1 MPINQL
7 YHTWFQRLRQLRPT
21 ERVTRLRTAAWMLTG
36 IFESRSVHLR
46 RIADKI
52 PGMATTPS
60 KERRLTRFLDNAAIR
75 VRAWYEPIARN
86 LLQRVAQRG
95 LEVRLI
101 LDGTRIGFGHQL
113 LLVAV
118 AYRRRAIPIAWT

>member
-21 ERVTRLRTAAWMLTG
+21 ERVTRLRNAAWMLTG

-52 PGMATTPS
+52 PGIATTPS
-60 KERRLTRFLDNAAIR
+60 KERRLAWTMLPFGSGLGTNPSPATCCSVWPR
-75 VRAWYEPIARN
+75 RAWK
-86 LLQRVAQRG
+86 
-95 LEVRLI
+95 
-101 LDGTRIGFGHQL
+101 FG
-113 LLVAV
+113 
-118 AYRRRAIPIAWT
+118 